1 MVGKIRF
8 AQLRT
13 ILCPT
18 RLGLGLLVALVLLP
32 VVWWFAFGEAFL
44 SLTWRAPSQIL
55 VVEGWIGFEAIGG
68 AKAEFDQHDYQ
79 YVVATGGVTAG
90 EGWQKAGWS
99 YAEGTENELVRLGIP
114 RQKIIVAPARETR
127 TQRTYES
134 AVAVWYAL
142 QSKGIRPRGLNVFTI
157 GSHAR
162 RSRLVFSKTSD
173 AATQVGVISWTPP
186 GYAGAPWWSSSDRA
200 RELVAETA
208 GYIYEVMLNSGR
220 GANTLGKLQLN
231 QAEGSLITPEVSGYG
246 RSAPQNST
254 NNLFFR
260 N

>member
-1 MVGKIRF
+1 MVRKVRF
-8 AQLRT
+8 VQRRT

-18 RLGLGLLVALVLLP
+18 RLGLCLLVALALSP

-44 SLTWRAPSQIL
+44 SLTFRAPPQIL

-79 YVVATGGVTAG
+79 YVIATGGVTAA

-99 YAEGTENELVRLGIP
+99 YAEGAANELVRLGVP
-114 RQKIIVAPARETR
+114 REKIIVAPARETKS
-127 TQRTYES
+127 QRTFES
-134 AVAVWYAL
+134 AAAVWRAL
-142 QSKGIRPRGLNVFTI
+142 QSKGIQPRGLNVFTI
-157 GSHAR
+157 GAHAR

-173 AATQVGVISWTPP
+173 SPTQVGVISWTPP
-186 GYAGAPWWSSSDRA
+186 GYAGTSWWGSSDRA

-220 GANTLGKLQLN
+220 GLNTLGKPQSN
-231 QAEGSLITPEVSGYG
+231 QVEGSMITAGNFWLPPFQC
-246 RSAPQNST
+246 R
-254 NNLFFR
+254 
-260 N
+260 